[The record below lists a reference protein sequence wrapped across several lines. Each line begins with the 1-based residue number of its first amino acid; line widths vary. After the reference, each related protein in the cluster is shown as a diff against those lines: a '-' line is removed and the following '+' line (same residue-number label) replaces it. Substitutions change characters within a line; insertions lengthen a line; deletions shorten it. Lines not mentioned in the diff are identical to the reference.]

1 MPISML
7 SPSAVKRLPSAVRA
21 LSEKARLAFVFLR
34 MRKTPGFI
42 AKELKISQAESESLV
57 KEVQEALFKSGV
69 ADLICDPVFFP
80 IDAPSDGLGGS
91 GMDIPGKT
99 MDIAEH
105 VELKRF
111 LDAMRK
117 ALESAPREERQL
129 LSLWFNRD
137 LRARDILSFYKNLGV
152 PLVGGKPI
160 ADTSEQDVFYAI
172 EKSVRNLLKS
182 VRSNIKGGGMDITVS
197 TLRAILDEMGA

>member
-21 LSEKARLAFVFLR
+21 LPEKAQLAFVFLR
-34 MRKTPGFI
+34 MRKNAGFI
-42 AKELKISQAESESLV
+42 AKELKITHSEAESLV
-57 KEVQEALFKSGV
+57 KQVQETLLKSG
-69 ADLICDPVFFP
+69 AMDLICDPVFFP
-80 IDAPSDGLGGS
+80 IDAPSDGS

-99 MDIAEH
+99 MDIAEQ

-111 LDAMRK
+111 LDAMRF
-117 ALESAPREERQL
+117 ALESAPKDERRL

-137 LRARDILSFYKNLGV
+137 LRVKDILSFYKSLGV
-152 PLVGGKPI
+152 PLIGGKPI
-160 ADTSEQDVFYAI
+160 GETSEQDVFYAI
-172 EKSVRNLLKS
+172 EKSLRNLLKS

>member
-1 MPISML
+1 MPVSML

-21 LSEKARLAFVFLR
+21 LPEKAQLAFVFLR
-34 MRKTPGFI
+34 MRKTAGFI
-42 AKELKISQAESESLV
+42 AKELKIPHAEAESLV
-57 KEVQEALFKSGV
+57 KQVQETLFKSGS

-80 IDAPSDGLGGS
+80 IDAPSDGSGGS

-99 MDIAEH
+99 MDIAEQ

-111 LDAMRK
+111 LDILRK
-117 ALESAPREERQL
+117 ALESAPRDERRL

-137 LRARDILSFYKNLGV
+137 LRAKDILSFYKNLGV
-152 PLVGGKPI
+152 ALMGGKPI
-160 ADTSEQDVFYAI
+160 GETSEQDVFYAI

>member
-1 MPISML
+1 
-7 SPSAVKRLPSAVRA
+7 
-21 LSEKARLAFVFLR
+21 

-57 KEVQEALFKSGV
+57 KEVQEALFKNGS

-80 IDAPSDGLGGS
+80 IDVSPDGFRGAV
-91 GMDIPGKT
+91 MDIPGKT

-117 ALESAPREERQL
+117 ALESAPREERRL

-137 LRARDILSFYKNLGV
+137 LRAKDILSFYKNLGV
-152 PLVGGKPI
+152 PLVDGKPI
-160 ADTSEQDVFYAI
+160 GKTSEQDVFYAI